1 MGFKI
6 KKELIA
12 NSGFRPIDLNERNV
26 HKIFEECLATKNSK
40 KYIKSVL
47 QPASW
52 GNDKDSDPIIFD
64 SEKLR
69 ANINNVIY
77 LYGQLRAIHI
87 DINTIN
93 TSRKSY
99 CNSMLNYKNVL
110 WTTNKGILMQ
120 FFHLGV
126 ATNIIYPF
134 GKEENSGFRYAVPPT
149 LSPNDPNF
157 PEWWAKHKSEWEE
170 GK

>member
-1 MGFKI
+1 MGFK
-6 KKELIA
+6 
-12 NSGFRPIDLNERNV
+12 SGKIIRTNGFTPIDLNERNAQ
-26 HKIFEECLATKNSK
+26 KIFEECLATKNSK

-52 GNDKDSDPIIFD
+52 GSDKDSDPLIFD
-64 SEKLR
+64 AERLR
-69 ANINNVIY
+69 ANIKEIYY
-77 LYGQLRAIHI
+77 LYGQLKALHTRN
-87 DINTIN
+87 NTIN
-93 TSRKSY
+93 TDVEHPF
-99 CNSMLNYKNVL
+99 NSMLNYKNEI
-110 WTTNKGILMQ
+110 WTTNKGTLMQ

-126 ATNIIYPF
+126 ATNIIFPF
-134 GKEENSGFRYAVPPT
+134 TEKGHSMYQRGIAST